1 MDNQVEV
8 GIQSLKVKLNEC
20 KNKDL
25 TNNNKNGKINNLMEE
40 EFNGLKSIKQKKKN
54 GEVII

>member
-8 GIQSLKVKLNEC
+8 GIQALKVKLNEC
-20 KNKDL
+20 TNKFL
-25 TNNNKNGKINNLMEE
+25 TNNNKNGKINNLTEE
-40 EFNGLKSIKQKKKN
+40 EFNGLKSIKQKN

>member
-8 GIQSLKVKLNEC
+8 GIQALKVKLNEC
-20 KNKDL
+20 TNKFL
-25 TNNNKNGKINNLMEE
+25 TNNNKNGKINNLTEE

>member
-8 GIQSLKVKLNEC
+8 GIQALKVKLNEC
-20 KNKDL
+20 TNKLL
-25 TNNNKNGKINNLMEE
+25 TNNNKNGKINNLTEE

>member
-8 GIQSLKVKLNEC
+8 GIQALKVELNEC
-20 KNKDL
+20 TNKLL
-25 TNNNKNGKINNLMEE
+25 TNNNKNGKINNLTEG

>member
-1 MDNQVEV
+1 MEV
-8 GIQSLKVKLNEC
+8 GIQALKVKLNEC
-20 KNKDL
+20 TNKLL
-25 TNNNKNGKINNLMEE
+25 TNNNKNGKINNLTEE